1 MSVFFVEGSGGGG
14 GSLGEDTVA
23 AQQCVDG
30 GILTAE
36 TAVKLGGILRAATL
50 KHVVTE

>member
-14 GSLGEDTVA
+14 GSLGEATVA
-23 AQQCVDG
+23 AQQCVNG
-30 GILTAE
+30 RILTAE